1 VEDSTLGL
9 RSRCQFVVDR
19 PVVAAVAVAGLLGS
33 VGHVAVG
40 HGGFGW
46 LIPVFIV
53 FVVVRR
59 IAGHR

>member
-1 VEDSTLGL
+1 
-9 RSRCQFVVDR
+9 VVDR